1 MGCRFCEIAKGN
13 FRTKVYFDGFQRGES
28 FSIVDSLVNCPEN
41 GEAHKAA
48 ICVFHFH
55 RVPSEDE
62 VRRMI
67 YVSRMLFPSRRL
79 RFESEPHHYHFHIET
94 PVNEQDGANGKAEVV
109 Q

>member
-1 MGCRFCEIAKGN
+1 VDSPARRKA
-13 FRTKVYFDGFQRGES
+13 FDLLVLQGPVGEN
-28 FSIVDSLVNCPEN
+28 FSIVDSLVEPSRN
-41 GEAHKAA
+41 GEAHKTAV
-48 ICVFHFH
+48 CVFHFH
-55 RVPSEDE
+55 RAPSEDE

-94 PVNEQDGANGKAEVV
+94 PADGQDRANGKAEVV